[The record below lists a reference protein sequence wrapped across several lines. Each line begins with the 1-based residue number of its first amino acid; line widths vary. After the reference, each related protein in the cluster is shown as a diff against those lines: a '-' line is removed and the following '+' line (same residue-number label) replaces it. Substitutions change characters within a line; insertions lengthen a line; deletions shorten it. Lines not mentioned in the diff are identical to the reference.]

1 MEYAHWLIVVG
12 AVLLVLGFIGFALHK
27 NDAEPAEGHLTPD
40 TSSETIPA
48 AESFA
53 ASCRAICTRRIGCR
67 AARAALAPDCPSAW
81 RGRAMGRAG
90 GVDGA
95 GDAGA
100 RGEQGLSHFR
110 K

>member
-53 ASCRAICTRRIGCR
+53 ASCRDQIFGNRIRSKCAAEGWQQAAGSSKAERTDGLQTRRNGQ
-67 AARAALAPDCPSAW
+67 
-81 RGRAMGRAG
+81 GHQAMGWRLRSVRA
-90 GVDGA
+90 
-95 GDAGA
+95 
-100 RGEQGLSHFR
+100 
-110 K
+110 